1 MTTVRCFW
9 RASTHPDLEM
19 AKTGKRQREVGGGG
33 GGGSSK
39 KAGRGSGQTL
49 GGGGAGAGPEL
60 PGACLSFRHH
70 SKRDVDCSGVWAGV
84 WRGRLQE
91 LVTVT
96 WRIVETDGDID
107 NVIASCRRDAG
118 VGREM
123 GLEAARRQRRRR
135 QEESTG

>member
-1 MTTVRCFW
+1 
-9 RASTHPDLEM
+9 M
-19 AKTGKRQREVGGGG
+19 AATGKRQREGAGGGAEEG
-33 GGGSSK
+33 GKKKGGSSEP
-39 KAGRGSGQTL
+39 TL

-60 PGACLSFRHH
+60 PGACLCLLHH
-70 SKRDVDCSGVWAGV
+70 SKRDVDCSRVWAGV

-91 LVTVT
+91 LVAVM

-123 GLEAARRQRRRR
+123 GLEAARRQGRRR

>member
-1 MTTVRCFW
+1 
-9 RASTHPDLEM
+9 M
-19 AKTGKRQREVGGGG
+19 AETGNRQWEGAGGGAGEG
-33 GGGSSK
+33 GKKKGCSSEP
-39 KAGRGSGQTL
+39 TL

-70 SKRDVDCSGVWAGV
+70 SKRDVDCSGVWVGV

-91 LVTVT
+91 LVTVM